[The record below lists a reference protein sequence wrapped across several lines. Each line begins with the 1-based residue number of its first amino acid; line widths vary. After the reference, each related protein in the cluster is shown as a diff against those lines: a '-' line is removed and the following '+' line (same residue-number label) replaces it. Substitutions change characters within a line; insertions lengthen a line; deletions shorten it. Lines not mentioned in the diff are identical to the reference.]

1 MNDPANTRQWQV
13 GDYVIH
19 DADAKHDGGRMLMR
33 VVGYNRQGACLTRYM
48 DPTLQAGRKPW
59 ANAIAWLHDPAP
71 YGIPLPPV
79 QP

>member
-19 DADAKHDGGRMLMR
+19 DGDAKHGERMLMR
-33 VVGYNRQGACLTRYM
+33 VVGYNREGECLTRYVHRAAH
-48 DPTLQAGRKPW
+48 PRRALW
-59 ANAIAWLHDPAP
+59 ANTIAWLHDPAP